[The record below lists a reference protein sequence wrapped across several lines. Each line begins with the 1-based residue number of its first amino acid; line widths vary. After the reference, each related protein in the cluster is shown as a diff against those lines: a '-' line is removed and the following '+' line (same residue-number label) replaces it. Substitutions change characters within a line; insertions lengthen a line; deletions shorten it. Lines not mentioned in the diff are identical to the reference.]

1 MGRSFKSPLSGTL
14 LIAWHFGHLIVSRP
28 WLVVCQCFKQ
38 CRQNVCR
45 HGRCFGSVYTLVHTG
60 HETSSRRLWSNVL
73 TSIYFSLRTEH
84 TLEHVSFSRNW
95 TRNNDAL
102 WHFLAILGT
111 NYLLWQQV
119 LCINQSENFLKTRNT
134 LIEDSLDSW
143 LSEMWKLTRPMLFG
157 SKMSRKTRRSL
168 EGDNEWTFHKGG
180 FWRVCGSTLLGKF
193 SLSFVDRRFDCA
205 TVLNKIYF

>member
-1 MGRSFKSPLSGTL
+1 MLW
-14 LIAWHFGHLIVSRP
+14 I
-28 WLVVCQCFKQ
+28 
-38 CRQNVCR
+38 
-45 HGRCFGSVYTLVHTG
+45 SV
-60 HETSSRRLWSNVL
+60 
-73 TSIYFSLRTEH
+73 
-84 TLEHVSFSRNW
+84 HVSTHWARNFLAKIVKQRFDIHMLFTKNW
-95 TRNNDAL
+95 TYARAYQL
-102 WHFLAILGT
+102 FSELKSKQWFLVTFFFVAILGI
-111 NYLLWQQV
+111 NYLLWQQG

-143 LSEMWKLTRPMLFG
+143 LSEMWKLTRPMLFS
-157 SKMSRKTRRSL
+157 SKMSRKMRRSL

>member
-73 TSIYFSLRTEH
+73 ISMCFLLRTDH
-84 TLEHVSFSRNW
+84 TLDQISFSRNW
-95 TRNNDAL
+95 TRNKEASWL
-102 WHFLAILGT
+102 YFLAIFGID
-111 NYLLWQQV
+111 YLLWQQV
-119 LCINQSENFLKTRNT
+119 LCISQSENCLNIRHFNQGFLAFLALWNVKV
-134 LIEDSLDSW
+134 IF
-143 LSEMWKLTRPMLFG
+143 PPFFG
-157 SKMSRKTRRSL
+157 LKMSRKTRRSL
-168 EGDNEWTFHKGG
+168 EGHDEWTPHKGG
-180 FWRVCGSTLLGKF
+180 YWRVSVSILLGNF
-193 SLSFVDRRFDCA
+193 PLSFMDSGLI
-205 TVLNKIYF
+205 VLRS

>member
-73 TSIYFSLRTEH
+73 ISMYFSLRTEH
-84 TLEHVSFSRNW
+84 TLDQISFSRNW
-95 TRNNDAL
+95 TRNIDASRL
-102 WHFLAILGT
+102 FFFLAILGID
-111 NYLLWQQV
+111 YLLWQQV
-119 LCINQSENFLKTRNT
+119 LCINQSQNLVTQETLK
-134 LIEDSLDSW
+134 
-143 LSEMWKLTRPMLFG
+143 WKSP
-157 SKMSRKTRRSL
+157 
-168 EGDNEWTFHKGG
+168 EGDNEWTPHKGG
-180 FWRVCGSTLLGKF
+180 FWRAWVNQHPPGKVF
-193 SLSFVDRRFDCA
+193 S
-205 TVLNKIYF
+205 VLYWPWISLFHGLK